1 MGNFLTGA
9 KNFAIKCRN
18 KNFYIS
24 RILLYFF
31 LLCVSFVYL
40 FPFLKMVINSIMTYT
55 DLNDPAVTWIP
66 HSIYPKNYKIALY
79 YLNIHKNG
87 INSLIITLLSTVGHI
102 ISCSFIAYGF
112 SRFNFKL
119 KNLLF
124 AIVVFSIIIPPQ
136 VLILPQ
142 YIYYLKLDFLN
153 TYLPIILPC
162 FFGYGLRGGLF
173 IYIFRQNFLGLP
185 LEIED
190 AAAVDGYGPLRTWAF
205 IVMPNAKNTGL
216 VAFLVS
222 FVWHWNDYYEPSYYL
237 TFQDKLPLPAMLNNV
252 LNAKTD
258 YYTAM
263 LNGTLDRLVTDGVIM
278 AAIFICTI
286 PLLVLYFVLQ
296 RGFMQGLERSGLVE

>member
-1 MGNFLTGA
+1 MNNALTVA
-9 KNFAIKCRN
+9 KNTFYKLKN
-18 KNFYIS
+18 KNFYIA

-31 LLCVSFVYL
+31 LLCVAFVYL
-40 FPFLKMVINSIMTYT
+40 YPFLKMVINSVMTYT
-55 DLNDPAVTWIP
+55 DLNDPSVTWIP
-66 HSIYPKNYKIALY
+66 HSIFLDNYRVALY
-79 YLNIHKNG
+79 YLNIDVNG
-87 INSLIITLLSTVGHI
+87 INSVVITLLSTIGHI
-102 ISCSFIAYGF
+102 VSCSFIAYGF

-190 AAAVDGYGPLRTWAF
+190 AAAVDGYGPLRTYAF
-205 IVMPNAKNTGL
+205 IVMPNAKNTAL

-222 FVWHWNDYYEPSYYL
+222 SVWHWNDYYEPSYYL
-237 TFQDKLPLPAMLNNV
+237 TFQDKLPLPAMLTNV
-252 LNAKTD
+252 VNAKTD
-258 YYTAM
+258 YYSAM
-263 LNGTLDRLVTDGVIM
+263 LNGTLDKFVTEGVIM
-278 AAIFICTI
+278 AAIFMCTV

-296 RGFMQGLERSGLVE
+296 RRFMQGLERSGLVE